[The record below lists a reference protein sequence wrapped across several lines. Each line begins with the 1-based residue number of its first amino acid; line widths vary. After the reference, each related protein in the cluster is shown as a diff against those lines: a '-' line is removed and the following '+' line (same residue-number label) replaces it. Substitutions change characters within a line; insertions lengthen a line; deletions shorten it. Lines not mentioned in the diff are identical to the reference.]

1 MSIMSV
7 DPDSVSAALS
17 EGGKN
22 GRLKLEQYFNL
33 KFCMPDVSSMEIG
46 KYGKPVGHCLLLIAH
61 RLLLVAYCL

>member
-1 MSIMSV
+1 MSDRGDQIVSIVSV
-7 DPDSVSAALS
+7 DPDSVSEALS

-46 KYGKPVGHCLLLIAH
+46 KG
-61 RLLLVAYCL
+61 

>member
-1 MSIMSV
+1 MRLLLSDRGDQIVSIVSV

-22 GRLKLEQYFNL
+22 GPLKLEQYFNL

-46 KYGKPVGHCLLLIAH
+46 KG
-61 RLLLVAYCL
+61 